1 MRIACCTLEMIAL
14 IFLLFVSFNGAFNHL
29 NAPSTDL
36 VSRPTSDLISAWG
49 EPDRVAV
56 ATDLGFDTSQLDTVE
71 IWSYAN
77 PSRSVVVRDNVVVS
91 IRNTRVRS

>member
-1 MRIACCTLEMIAL
+1 MKIACCTLEMITL
-14 IFLLFVSFNGAFNHL
+14 IFLLFWSFNGAFSVV

-36 VSRPTSDLISAWG
+36 VSQSTTELVTAWG
-49 EPDRVAV
+49 EPDSVAV
-56 ATDLGFDTSQLDTVE
+56 ATDLGFVTSQLETVE

-91 IRNTRVRS
+91 IRMG

>member
-1 MRIACCTLEMIAL
+1 MRIPCCTLEMIAL
-14 IFLLFVSFNGAFNHL
+14 IFLLFVSFNGAFNHI

-36 VSRPTSDLISAWG
+36 VNRPTSELVSAWG
-49 EPDRVAV
+49 EPDSVAV
-56 ATDLGFDTSQLDTVE
+56 ASDLGVRTAQLETVE

-91 IRNTRVRS
+91 VRTV